1 VRAQP
6 WPGVGVA
13 RQQEV
18 WAEAQRERARQARDR
33 EQERRE
39 SQRAQA
45 RAARAADWAERDRK
59 LLAADER
66 VRKIFYIEDRMAEAA
81 AMARDVRARLAEL
94 DGVLKAGL
102 RDRPVLTFA
111 SLRRTDRFPAFDAGR
126 LGAPLTAPQWEHFVP
141 EEPAERGRFFGGT
154 ARARFE
160 QQLDSARAAYAE
172 ARERYEAAEDGRR
185 RQFAE
190 QRAAYDAAAAAFAA
204 AVAEHNAGVDQ
215 FARDCWAADP
225 EAIAEFC
232 TLVLDLSIYPDGFPH
247 QARAVYRPGQQEVVI
262 ERELPPQSVIP
273 PDRDY
278 QYVLARDA
286 IDPVPRPQREVND
299 LYQVVIAQVALR
311 TIHEILISTPGGVI
325 ELVTFY
331 GKVSSVDPASGQPV
345 QRLLLQVSAERK
357 AFDAYPLAELDPVAC
372 LGRLN
377 ALSSPHPYDL
387 VPVQP
392 TADFDSLPY
401 SQRPAESAEAA
412 ESPESAGAARNGLSS
427 PAPETAR

>member
-1 VRAQP
+1 M
-6 WPGVGVA
+6 A

-39 SQRAQA
+39 SERAAA

-66 VRKIFYIEDRMAEAA
+66 VRKIFYIEDRMAEAT

-111 SLRRTDRFPAFDAGR
+111 SLRRTDSCPAFDVGR
-126 LGAPLTAPQWEHFVP
+126 LGMPLTAPQWEHFAP
-141 EEPAERGRFFGGT
+141 EEPSERGRFFGGP

-160 QQLDSARAAYAE
+160 QQLDRARADYAE
-172 ARERYEAAEDGRR
+172 ARERYAAAEDGRR

-204 AVAEHNAGVDQ
+204 DVAEHNAGVER

-225 EAIAEFC
+225 EAVAEFC
-232 TLVLDLSIYPDGFPH
+232 SLVLDLSIYPEGFPH
-247 QARAVYRPGQQEVVI
+247 QARAVYRPDTKEAVI
-262 ERELPPQSVIP
+262 ERELPPWSVIP

-286 IDPVPRPQREVND
+286 IDPLPRPEQEVSE
-299 LYQVVIAQVALR
+299 LYQAVIAQVALR
-311 TIHEILISTPGGVI
+311 TIHEILVSTPGAVI

-331 GKVSSVDPASGQPV
+331 GTVFSTDPAPGQPA

-357 AFDAYPLAELDPVAC
+357 AFETYALSELDPVEC
-372 LGRLN
+372 LKRLN
-377 ALSSPHPYDL
+377 AQSSPRPYDL

-392 TADFDSLPY
+392 TVDFDSLLH
-401 SQRPAESAEAA
+401 S
-412 ESPESAGAARNGLSS
+412 
-427 PAPETAR
+427 

>member
-1 VRAQP
+1 
-6 WPGVGVA
+6 VA

-18 WAEAQRERARQARDR
+18 WAEAQRERARQARER
-33 EQERRE
+33 EHERRE
-39 SQRAQA
+39 SRRAEA

-59 LLAADER
+59 LMAADER

-111 SLRRTDRFPAFDAGR
+111 ALRRTDSFPAFDVGR
-126 LGAPLTAPQWEHFVP
+126 LGKPLAPPQWEHFAP
-141 EEPAERGRFFGGT
+141 EEPPERGRLFGGT

-172 ARERYEAAEDGRR
+172 ALERYAAAEDGRR

-190 QRAAYDAAAAAFAA
+190 QRAAHDAAAAAFAA
-204 AVAEHNAGVDQ
+204 AVTEHNAGVDQ

-225 EAIAEFC
+225 EAVAEFC
-232 TLVLDLSIYPDGFPH
+232 TLVLDLSIYPDGFPD
-247 QARAVYRPGQQEVVI
+247 QARAVYRPGQKEVVI

-286 IDPVPRPQREVND
+286 IDPISRPEREVND
-299 LYQVVIAQVALR
+299 RYQAVIAQVALR
-311 TIHEILISTPGGVI
+311 TIHEILVSTPGGVI

-331 GKVSSVDPASGQPV
+331 GKVSSADPASGQPV

-357 AFDAYPLAELDPVAC
+357 AFDTYPLAELDPVAC

-377 ALSSPHPYDL
+377 AVSSPRPYDL

-392 TADFDSLPY
+392 TVDFDSLPH
-401 SQRPAESAEAA
+401 SQRPAEGA
-412 ESPESAGAARNGLSS
+412 ESPESAGAARNGLGS